1 MDDTLLFIPPCCV
14 NVKLPQA
21 VMQAPRRSLTFYTHS
36 DVTMEK
42 FYRAV
47 SCLVDNAHL
56 MVLAIPYLG
65 SDTVLFLQQCFE
77 RGWISDLVLSTLGDY
92 TDIIHRHLSQYA
104 DHLLYISHRDA
115 TFCASHMVLYNDEK
129 ALVLSGPM
137 YDRIRDNAL
146 SAYSLMFFSNQ
157 QLFSNKHNWG
167 NPIRNAVLPDVIR
180 LRQMALRNGG
190 QLKSPVLDR
199 FIHAEFPPYKN

>member
-1 MDDTLLFIPPCCV
+1 MDDTLSFMLPCCV
-14 NVKLPQA
+14 DVKLPQA

-56 MVLAIPYLG
+56 MVLAMPYLG

-77 RGWISDLVLSTLGDY
+77 RGWISDLALTTLGDY

-104 DHLLYISHRDA
+104 DRMLYISHRDA
-115 TFCASHMVLYNDEK
+115 TFCASHMVLYNEEK

-137 YDRIRDNAL
+137 YDRIRDNVL
-146 SAYSLMFFSNQ
+146 SAYSLMFYSNPA
-157 QLFSNKHNWG
+157 LFSNNHNWG
-167 NPIRNAVLPDVIR
+167 NPIQNAVLPDVMR
-180 LRQMALRNGG
+180 LRQTTLRNGG